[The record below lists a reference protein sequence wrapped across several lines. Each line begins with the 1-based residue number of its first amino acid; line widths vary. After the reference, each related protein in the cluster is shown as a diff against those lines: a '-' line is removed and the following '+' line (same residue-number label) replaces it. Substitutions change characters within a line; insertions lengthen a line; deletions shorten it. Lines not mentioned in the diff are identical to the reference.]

1 MKHDVSPDEKCI
13 ITMKLFNQK
22 KKKKNLNLNQIKP
35 IGPITNLQGTQKT
48 EEQVNYTGET
58 INMI

>member
-22 KKKKNLNLNQIKP
+22 KKKNLNLNQIKP
-35 IGPITNLQGTQKT
+35 VDPITNLQGTQKT

>member
-13 ITMKLFNQK
+13 ITMKLFNL

-35 IGPITNLQGTQKT
+35 VDPITNLQGTQKT